1 MDVTNW
7 DHQTDALVVGSGAG
21 ALVAALVAHD
31 GGARTLVVE
40 GSDRYGGS
48 SAMSGGGLW
57 IPCNRLMGQIGFEDS
72 PEEAFEY
79 LCAAT
84 QGIVPPERMRAYIQ
98 NAPEMVE
105 YLLRETRVDLMP
117 LEYPDYY
124 AALPGWRGGG
134 RALEAKHFHAR
145 QLGDEFERM
154 RNQSHQSQIMGRM
167 AMTLMEIRA
176 ILGRAPGWLGQT
188 ARLAL
193 QYWTDLPWRLHS
205 RRDRNLAMGNALVG
219 MLRRSLMDRQ
229 IPLWLESPAREL
241 IVSDGRVVGARIE
254 QAGRSLRVR
263 AQRGVFLACGGFEA
277 NQALREKY
285 LPHPTSAAWTC
296 ANPRSQGDAIEMG
309 RAVGARL
316 AQMDDAWW
324 TPVSVVPGEERA
336 RMSIIELSM
345 PGGILVNSK
354 GRRFLNESL
363 PYTDIVDAIYA
374 GHSQEAAC
382 VPAWLVFDAT
392 YRRRYPVGPILQS
405 SLRPDWSLPRALRE
419 EFLVRAGSLRELAGR
434 LGIDPDGLEATVA
447 RVNGFARSGVD
458 LDFQRGETPI
468 ERHYSDAR
476 VKPNPCLAPLE
487 QAPYYAIAMYPGE
500 LGTKGGLATDE
511 HARVLREDDAVIEGL
526 YAFGNCSVSVM
537 GRTYPGPGSTLGAT
551 TTFGYIAAR
560 HALGV
565 AAR

>member
-1 MDVTNW
+1 MDGTSW
-7 DHQTDALVVGSGAG
+7 DHETDVLVVGSGAG
-21 ALVAALVAHD
+21 ALVAALAAHD

-57 IPCNRLMGQIGFEDS
+57 IPCNRLMGSIGFEDS
-72 PEEAFEY
+72 ADEAFAY
-79 LCAAT
+79 LAAAT
-84 QGIVPPERMRAYIQ
+84 KGVVDPERMRAYVRF
-98 NAPEMVE
+98 APEMVD
-105 YLLRETRVDLMP
+105 YLLRATRVDLMP

-145 QLGDEFERM
+145 QLGGEFERM
-154 RNQSHQSQIMGRM
+154 REQSHQSQIFGRM

-188 ARLAL
+188 SRLAL
-193 QYWTDLPWRLHS
+193 QYWTDLPWRLRS
-205 RRDRNLAMGNALVG
+205 RRDRNLAMGNALIG
-219 MLRRSLMDRQ
+219 MLRRSLMDREV
-229 IPLWLESPAREL
+229 PLWLESPAREL
-241 IVSDGRVVGARIE
+241 IEREGRVVGARLE

-263 AQRGVFLACGGFEA
+263 AARAVLLGSGGFES

-285 LPHPTSAAWTC
+285 LPQPTDAGWTC
-296 ANPRSQGDAIEMG
+296 ANPASQGDAIELG
-309 RAVGARL
+309 RGVGARL
-316 AQMDDAWW
+316 GQMDDAWW
-324 TPVSVVPGEERA
+324 TPVSVVPGEPRA

-345 PGGILVNSK
+345 PGGILVNSR

-374 GHSQEAAC
+374 GHSPEASC
-382 VPAWLVFDAT
+382 VPAWLVFDAS
-392 YRRRYPVGPILQS
+392 YRRRYPVGPVLQS
-405 SLRPDWSLPRALRE
+405 PLQPDWAIPRELRE
-419 EFLVRAGSLRELAGR
+419 KFLIRASSLGELAAR
-434 LGIDPDGLEATVA
+434 LGIDADGLEATVA
-447 RVNGFARSGVD
+447 RVNQFARTGID
-458 LDFQRGETPI
+458 LDFHRGETPI

-476 VKPNPCLAPLE
+476 VKPNPCLAALAKP
-487 QAPYYAIAMYPGE
+487 PYYAVAMYPGE

-511 HARVLREDDAVIEGL
+511 HARVLREDGTAIEGL

-551 TTFGYIAAR
+551 TTFGYVAAR
-560 HALGV
+560 HALAGP
-565 AAR
+565 AR